1 MAMALFDAQPTHAS
15 GDVACRYG
23 YLRDGNSFKRYCSI
37 TGAETVPTGGGN
49 YFESPGSEIG
59 NAPDLTFGLQ
69 NPVVQPEL
77 RYQGFIWHSPY
88 VPGNALGK
96 DWMESRSAMVIIY
109 FWGF

>member
-23 YLRDGNSFKRYCSI
+23 YLRDGNSLKRYCCI
-37 TGAETVPTGGGN
+37 TGADTVPTGGGN

-77 RYQGFIWHSPY
+77 RYQGLIPPTPHF
-88 VPGNALGK
+88 PGNASYK
-96 DWMESRSAMVIIY
+96 D
-109 FWGF
+109 